1 MKPFEYGMI
10 HNYGALLFDLDGTL
24 VDSMP
29 AHNQAWIQ
37 VLKKY
42 GVDISE
48 DILYKMAGIPNFR
61 TAEIFIADYSID
73 VQPEQIVEQKED
85 LFVKSFK
92 DLQKIPAVA
101 ALAEKFYKILPLG
114 IVSGSSRARIIE
126 SLEITNL
133 THLFNCIVSSDD
145 TERGKPFPE
154 PYELAAR
161 LLGVDSKTCL
171 VFEDGAAGIE
181 AALSAKMNVV
191 YVKDGYL
198 YDWSKK

>member
-29 AHNQAWIQ
+29 AHNQAWIK
-37 VLKKY
+37 VLKNY
-42 GVDISE
+42 GVDLSE
-48 DILYKMAGIPNFR
+48 DILNKMAGTPNFK
-61 TAEIFIADYSID
+61 TAEIFISDFQLDA
-73 VQPEQIVEQKED
+73 QPEKIVEQKED
-85 LFVKSFK
+85 LFVQSFK
-92 DLQKIPAVA
+92 NLQKIPAVA
-101 ALAEKFYKILPLG
+101 AIAEKFYNILPMG
-114 IVSGSSRARIIE
+114 IVSGSSRSRIIE
-126 SLEITNL
+126 SLEVTNL
-133 THLFNCIVSSDD
+133 THFFNCIVSSDD
-145 TERGKPFPE
+145 TERGKPFPD

-161 LLGVDSKTCL
+161 VLGVDPKTCL

-191 YVKDGYL
+191 YVKDGHL